1 MLIILNGVHQKKIK
15 NMCEENHVDLTYTL
29 PTFKSQRCFK
39 CGFVHK
45 ENRDKEEFKCKKCSH
60 TIDADINGA
69 MNNTLTLPYDNLWS
83 YHKYN
88 RTSGFFWRENG
99 ISVDGNTQTGSA
111 ESPDTNTDF
120 IEQIMYYS

>member
-1 MLIILNGVHQKKIK
+1 
-15 NMCEENHVDLTYTL
+15 MCEENHVDLTYTL

-60 TIDADINGA
+60 TIDADINVA

-88 RTSGFFWRENG
+88 RTSGFFWKENG